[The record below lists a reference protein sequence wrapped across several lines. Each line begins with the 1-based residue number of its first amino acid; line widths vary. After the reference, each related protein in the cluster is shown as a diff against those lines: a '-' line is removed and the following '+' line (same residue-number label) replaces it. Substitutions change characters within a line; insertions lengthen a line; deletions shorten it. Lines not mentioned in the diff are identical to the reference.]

1 MIPSPLSTVF
11 FKYLVFWSLFIGKNT
26 IYSRWVDILFDT
38 QHLYNI
44 HSPFFGQFCHNF
56 PIGNYCSPLSFHKH
70 QGELIPPLTVGE
82 VMGHRTDQPEHYSPP
97 AMTTGL
103 NRHIVQLEPERGS
116 ETSVALWGKRHTLFS
131 TMLDYVAKMEKNSQ
145 EIVRNSTVTIFEP
158 LTPLFFIIM

>member
-1 MIPSPLSTVF
+1 M
-11 FKYLVFWSLFIGKNT
+11 
-26 IYSRWVDILFDT
+26 DILFDT

-56 PIGNYCSPLSFHKH
+56 PVGNYCSPLSFHKH

-103 NRHIVQLEPERGS
+103 NRHIAHWNQREAVKLQWPFGEKGI
-116 ETSVALWGKRHTLFS
+116 LFS

-145 EIVRNSTVTIFEP
+145 EMVRNSTVTIFEP
-158 LTPLFFIIM
+158 LTLLFFIIM